1 MLGRDQPHPVLTA
14 GDAKTGT
21 GMNAATFVEAISV
34 YHKVADGP
42 HLQTRHRRRYESLSV
57 DVTSLVERDPI
68 WEHLM
73 TVSGIGPIV
82 SASSLGGT
90 THF

>member
-1 MLGRDQPHPVLTA
+1 MLARDERQN
-14 GDAKTGT
+14 GDRDKRVD
-21 GMNAATFVEAISV
+21 FVEAMSA

-57 DVTSLVERDPI
+57 DITSLVERDPI
-68 WEHLM
+68 WERLM